1 MCWNAISYHSSLFLV
16 ETSLL
21 FLSTVDWTFVIVVV
35 GRTLFTA
42 FIQLLANNS
51 ETVVRHLLLNCS
63 VTSVVVFSQL
73 PLPALCQMDSSSSI
87 LLQKTLHCNVLF
99 CQTLIIATIANDCN
113 QKALLFRYYE
123 LFFQCCAR
131 ILQIYVQV
139 NTYNLANINKKIV
152 SFSRPSQ
159 FTHFGSQQWKVQHF
173 LFVFHTTDIEI

>member
-1 MCWNAISYHSSLFLV
+1 MLSATSTQFSVFVNTIAFLFRKQVTNFLLKKCV
-16 ETSLL
+16 EMPFRITHHCFWWKHLCCFCQSIELL
-21 FLSTVDWTFVIVVV
+21 LLLSGKRF
-35 GRTLFTA
+35 FTA

-123 LFFQCCAR
+123 LFFQCCTR
-131 ILQIYVQV
+131 ILQIYVHV
-139 NTYNLANINKKIV
+139 FNTYYNLCIHITK
-152 SFSRPSQ
+152 
-159 FTHFGSQQWKVQHF
+159 T
-173 LFVFHTTDIEI
+173 